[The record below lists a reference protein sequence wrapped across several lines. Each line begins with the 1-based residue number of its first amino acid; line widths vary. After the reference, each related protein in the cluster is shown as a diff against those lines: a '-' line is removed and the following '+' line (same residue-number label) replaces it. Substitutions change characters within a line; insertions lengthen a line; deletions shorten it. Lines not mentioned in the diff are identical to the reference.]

1 MKKLSRKGEFFAWD
15 QETKDGKC
23 RQPAIDR
30 CPGSVISRKGG
41 KAGRSRFSVEA
52 DRLRAGIGSAF

>member
-15 QETKDGKC
+15 QETKDEKC

-30 CPGSVISRKGG
+30 CPGSAISRKGG
-41 KAGRSRFSVEA
+41 KGRAEPLFHRS
-52 DRLRAGIGSAF
+52 